1 MQTAKLELINPYAK
15 YGLKRRP
22 TYDEIA
28 GLIYENQALAG
39 ALPDRDAT
47 FFKNTPQGSFFDGM
61 DSMEILREQQ
71 SRIQNRQMRD
81 IVLSQQASQG
91 GTYNLDRHQ
100 GTTMINEN
108 FEDAVSEAGDSTSAM
123 SSHGA
128 GVQGRLQQTMMEMEQ
143 RRRQTRQSH
152 SASQSSQD
160 DTLFRRMI
168 NSRPANVSM
177 ASDDDEPEG
186 F

>member
-28 GLIYENQALAG
+28 GLIYENKALAG
-39 ALPDRDAT
+39 PLPDRDAT

-71 SRIQNRQMRD
+71 SGIQNRQMRD
-81 IVLSQQASQG
+81 IVLRQQAAQG

-100 GTTMINEN
+100 GTTMITDD
-108 FEDAVSEAGDSTSAM
+108 FEDAVSQAGDSTGAM
-123 SSHGA
+123 SQHGA
-128 GVQGRLQQTMMEMEQ
+128 NVQGRRQQTMTEMDQ
-143 RRRQTRQSH
+143 RRRLTQEAHGANQQAQDQTVFQ
-152 SASQSSQD
+152 
-160 DTLFRRMI
+160 RMI
-168 NSRPANVSM
+168 NSRPANIRI
-177 ASDDDEPEG
+177 ASDDELEDI
-186 F
+186 

>member
-1 MQTAKLELINPYAK
+1 MQTAKLELIDPYAK

-28 GLIYENQALAG
+28 GLIHENQALAG

-81 IVLSQQASQG
+81 IVLRQQAAQG

-100 GTTMINEN
+100 GTTMITDD
-108 FEDAVSEAGDSTSAM
+108 FEDATSQLGDGAM
-123 SSHGA
+123 SEHGA
-128 GVQGRLQQTMMEMEQ
+128 GVRARLQQTMSGIED
-143 RRRQTRQSH
+143 RRQQTRQSH
-152 SASQSSQD
+152 SANQQAQD
-160 DTLFRRMI
+160 QTVFQRMI
-168 NSRPANVSM
+168 NSRPAIISM
-177 ASDDDEPEG
+177 ASDDDDELEDI
-186 F
+186 

>member
-1 MQTAKLELINPYAK
+1 MN
-15 YGLKRRP
+15 
-22 TYDEIA
+22 
-28 GLIYENQALAG
+28 
-39 ALPDRDAT
+39 
-47 FFKNTPQGSFFDGM
+47 
-61 DSMEILREQQ
+61 
-71 SRIQNRQMRD
+71 
-81 IVLSQQASQG
+81 
-91 GTYNLDRHQ
+91 
-100 GTTMINEN
+100 MINEN

-143 RRRQTRQSH
+143 RRRQTQESH
-152 SASQSSQD
+152 DASQSSQD

-168 NSRPANVSM
+168 NARPANISM